1 VIKIA
6 NVLANDQRMRATAD
20 KATELQRIEA
30 IFHSAL
36 KCATKDVGAFLDTAC
51 GGDDFLRR
59 KVEALLSSDQQASD
73 FIEKPPT
80 AFAATVI
87 EAQARET
94 DSLIGR
100 TIGHYKITQHLGSG
114 GMGEVYVALDTKSE
128 RRAVLKLLPAR
139 FTSDPER
146 IKRFQHEARALVALN
161 HPNILTTYEIGEED
175 STYYI
180 VSELVEGETLRQRL
194 DRHRLELKDAIDA
207 TIQVASAL
215 ASAHEASIIH
225 RDIKPENIMLRRDGY
240 VKVLDFGIAKLAEQE
255 LPSEIEPEEALG
267 LVATHVG
274 SILGTVRYM
283 SPEQARGEP
292 VDHRTDI
299 WSLGVVLYEMVTGY
313 APFAGDTP
321 KDVIS
326 AALTSEAAPIA
337 RHGTKVPFELREII
351 SRALQKDREKR
362 YGSMYEMLEALRI
375 LKRKLE
381 FSAELEHA
389 PFWLRW
395 IRTSRGSILLLLVAA
410 LVASLPLFWN
420 RSKSQE
426 TIRKSSIAVLPFENL
441 SEEKSNAYFV
451 DGIQDEILTRLSK
464 IADLKVISRTSTQK
478 YKSAPANL
486 RDVAQQLGVSNIL
499 EGSVQKTTDQV
510 RISVQLINATNDSH
524 LWAETYDRKLID
536 TFQVESDVA
545 EKIAGVL
552 EAKLTG
558 KERASISSPGT
569 DNLQAYEAYLH
580 AVALRSSQSTEDR
593 QRYIDFSRRAVELD
607 PQYAQAWSNLAIAEA
622 NWYLFPERNEAQKE
636 RTRVAAETALRLAP
650 ESAHAQTA
658 IGTYYYYCL
667 HDFDRALQNF
677 EVARQLAPSDS
688 KVIGSIA
695 LVKRRQGKMEE
706 AIALQKQATELDP
719 LNEAT
724 WIDRARSYSGIRK
737 FAEARS
743 TLDYALKIVPN
754 NSDVLAQKAETYIAA
769 GDLPAAWQIMK
780 NLRFALNDISAGGTY
795 VNLLIFQRRFDDA
808 IAFISSAIEEKKD
821 IAPIFLA
828 VAHAA
833 LGHLYWLKG
842 QQDQAQVFLLRAE
855 VEAKKL
861 YRRDQGPLLSET
873 LMAIE
878 AELGRRDEVQRFAQ
892 ADLKVIGPDR
902 WQLPYEKECI
912 ARAYITLGDLDH
924 ALPLLSDALKAP
936 CVLPLSPAHLRFDPL
951 YDPWRKDPRF
961 QKLLAITQ
969 SKSVGR

>member
-1 VIKIA
+1 MTPAQLREI
-6 NVLANDQRMRATAD
+6 DR
-20 KATELQRIEA
+20 

-36 KCATKDVGAFLDTAC
+36 EHEPAKRGAFLDIAC
-51 GGDDFLRR
+51 GGDGLLRR
-59 KVEALLSSDQQASD
+59 KVDALLSSDQQATD

-80 AFAATVI
+80 AFAARVI
-87 EAQARET
+87 EAQAKET
-94 DSLIGR
+94 DSVIGR

-114 GMGEVYVALDTKSE
+114 GMGEVYVALDTRSE
-128 RRAVLKLLPAR
+128 RKAVLKLLPAR

-146 IKRFQHEARALVALN
+146 IKRFRHEARALVALN

-180 VSELVEGETLRQRL
+180 ASELVEGETLRQRL
-194 DRHRLELKDAIDA
+194 DRHRLQLKDAIDV
-207 TIQVASAL
+207 TIQAASAL
-215 ASAHEASIIH
+215 ASAHEAGIVH

-255 LPSEIEPEEALG
+255 LPSKIEPEQAIS

-274 SILGTVRYM
+274 SVLGTVRYM

-292 VDHRTDI
+292 VNHRTDI

-326 AALTSEAAPIA
+326 AALTSEPAPIA
-337 RHGTKVPFELREII
+337 RHRTKVPFEFREII
-351 SRALQKDREKR
+351 SRALRKDRQQR
-362 YGSMYEMLEALRI
+362 YTSVNEMLDALRN
-375 LKRKLE
+375 LQRKLE
-381 FSAELEHA
+381 VATELARA
-389 PFWLRW
+389 PLWLRW
-395 IRTSRGSILLLLVAA
+395 IRTPGALFVALLVIA
-410 LVASLPLFWN
+410 LAVSLPLLW
-420 RSKSQE
+420 RSRSPESGSKPG
-426 TIRKSSIAVLPFENL
+426 IAVLPLENL

-451 DGIQDEILTRLSK
+451 DGIQDEILARLSK

-486 RDVAQQLGVSNIL
+486 RDIAQQLGVSNIL
-499 EGSVQKTTDQV
+499 EGSVQQTAARV

-545 EKIAGVL
+545 ENIAGVL

-580 AVALRSSQSTEDR
+580 AVALRSSRSTEDE
-593 QRYIDFSRRAVELD
+593 QRYLDFSRRAVELD

-622 NWYLFPERNEAQKE
+622 NWYLYPERNEAQKE
-636 RTRVAAETALRLAP
+636 RARVAAETALRLAP
-650 ESAHAQTA
+650 ESADAQTA
-658 IGTYYYYCL
+658 IGTYYYHCL
-667 HDFDRALQNF
+667 HDFDHALQNF
-677 EVARQLAPSDS
+677 AVARQLAPSDS

-695 LVKRRQGKMEE
+695 FVKRRQGKMEE

-724 WIDRARSYSGIRK
+724 WIDLARSFAGIRK
-737 FAEARS
+737 FTEARS
-743 TLDYALKIVPN
+743 TLDHALKIVPN

-769 GDLPAAWQIMK
+769 GDLPAAWQIVK
-780 NLRFALNDISAGGTY
+780 NLRFAPDPRSCGTY

-808 IAFISSAIEEKKD
+808 IAFVSSAIEQEKD

-842 QQDQAQVFLLRAE
+842 QQEQAQVFLLQAE

-924 ALPLLSDALKAP
+924 ALPLLSDALRAP
-936 CVLPLSPAHLRFDPL
+936 CVLPLTPAHLRLDPF
-951 YDPWRKDPRF
+951 YDSLRNDPRF
-961 QKLLAITQ
+961 QKLA
-969 SKSVGR
+969 GRQ

>member
-1 VIKIA
+1 MTPGQLREI
-6 NVLANDQRMRATAD
+6 DR
-20 KATELQRIEA
+20 

-36 KCATKDVGAFLDTAC
+36 EHEPAKRSAFLDIAC
-51 GGDDFLRR
+51 GGDELLRQ
-59 KVEALLSSDQQASD
+59 KVDALLSSDQQATD

-80 AFAATVI
+80 AFAVRLIAGEAT
-87 EAQARET
+87 EGG
-94 DSLIGR
+94 SMIGR
-100 TIGHYKITQHLGSG
+100 TIGHYKITQHLASG
-114 GMGEVYVALDTKSE
+114 GMGEVYVALDTRSE
-128 RRAVLKLLPAR
+128 RKAVLKLLPAR
-139 FTSDPER
+139 FTSDPDR
-146 IKRFQHEARALVALN
+146 INRFQQEARALVALN

-180 VSELVEGETLRQRL
+180 ASELVEGETLRQRL
-194 DRHRLELKDAIDA
+194 DRPRLELKEAVDIA
-207 TIQVASAL
+207 IQVASAL
-215 ASAHEASIIH
+215 ASAHEAGVVH

-326 AALTSEAAPIA
+326 AALTSEPAPIA
-337 RHGTKVPFELREII
+337 RNGTKVPFEFREII
-351 SRALQKDREKR
+351 SRALRKDREER
-362 YGSMYEMLEALRI
+362 YGGMHGMLEALRI
-375 LKRKLE
+375 LHRKLE

-395 IRTSRGSILLLLVAA
+395 IREPVALLLILLVTILAVT
-410 LVASLPLFWN
+410 LPLFWN
-420 RSKSQE
+420 RSKPQE
-426 TIRKSSIAVLPFENL
+426 TIGKSSIAVLPLENL

-451 DGIQDEILTRLSK
+451 DGIQDEILARLSK

-499 EGSVQKTTDQV
+499 EGSVQKTADKV

-545 EKIAGVL
+545 ENIAGVL

-580 AVALRSSQSTEDR
+580 AVALRSSRSTEDE
-593 QRYIDFSRRAVELD
+593 QRYLDFSRRAVELD

-622 NWYLFPERNEAQKE
+622 NWYLYPERNEAQKE
-636 RTRVAAETALRLAP
+636 RARVAAETALRLAP
-650 ESAHAQTA
+650 ESADARTA
-658 IGTYYYYCL
+658 IGTYYYHCL

-677 EVARQLAPSDS
+677 AVARQLAPSDS

-695 LVKRRQGKMEE
+695 FVKRRQGKMEE

-724 WIDRARSYSGIRK
+724 WIDLARSFAGIRK
-737 FAEARS
+737 FTEARS
-743 TLDYALKIVPN
+743 TLDHALKIVPN

-769 GDLPAAWQIMK
+769 GDLPAAWQIVK
-780 NLRFALNDISAGGTY
+780 NLRFAPDPRSCGTY

-808 IAFISSAIEEKKD
+808 IAFVSSAIEQEKD

-842 QQDQAQVFLLRAE
+842 QQEQAQVFLLQAE

-912 ARAYITLGDLDH
+912 ARAYITLGDVDH
-924 ALPLLSDALKAP
+924 ALPLLSDALRAP
-936 CVLPLSPAHLRFDPL
+936 CVLPLTPAHLRLDPF
-951 YDPWRKDPRF
+951 YDSLRNDARF
-961 QKLLAITQ
+961 QKLAGGQ
-969 SKSVGR
+969 